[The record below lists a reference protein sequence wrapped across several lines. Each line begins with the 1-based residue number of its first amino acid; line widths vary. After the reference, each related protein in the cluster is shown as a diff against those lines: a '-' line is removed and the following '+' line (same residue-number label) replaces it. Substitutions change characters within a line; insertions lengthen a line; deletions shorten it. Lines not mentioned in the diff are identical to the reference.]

1 VLVCLKIDKPS
12 IPEGISE
19 CRATNGFFV
28 SVWAFA
34 LALTASQQH
43 GLCCGMGQ
51 VWTREHCSGSP
62 FSSRTLAGVS
72 SYGRLCTQ
80 PFTCKSRKALDGPEK
95 VRLLRCCGGA
105 RLLRRTYTSCRLAEL
120 LRLFCLARISQG
132 KKCACSDKKNCHTC
146 DWTERGSICTRCKNK
161 HYLKDGECVR
171 DCPTAL
177 TNVPV
182 KK

>member
-1 VLVCLKIDKPS
+1 
-12 IPEGISE
+12 
-19 CRATNGFFV
+19 
-28 SVWAFA
+28 
-34 LALTASQQH
+34 
-43 GLCCGMGQ
+43 MGQ